1 MNGNTAKWHLLPG
14 MGANSSM
21 YDSLRPKLDFE
32 INFINWPKY
41 RNEKTYSETAKRVI
55 EENNIEDDDI
65 VGGSSLGGMVAVEIA
80 RQKRLKAIVLIGS
93 AISPAEVQDILSLL
107 APLTAITPISLIQ
120 ILIGKHK
127 NIITKM
133 FSEADSDFIRAMC
146 QYLPKWSGV
155 ANTSAPLFRIHGQKD
170 NIISCPKAG
179 CEIVANAG
187 HLLAITHA
195 KECGEYLNKI
205 NRQLTNQSSRQ

>member
-1 MNGNTAKWHLLPG
+1 
-14 MGANSSM
+14 MGADSSM
-21 YDSLRPKLDFE
+21 YYLLRQKLTFE

-41 RNEKTYSETAKRVI
+41 RDEKTYSETAKRVI
-55 EENNIEDDDI
+55 EENNIEDNDI

-93 AISPAEVQDILSLL
+93 AISPADVQGILSLL

-120 ILIGKHK
+120 ILIGKHD

-133 FSEADSDFIRAMC
+133 FAEADSDFIRAMC

-155 ANTSAPLFRIHGQKD
+155 SNTSAPLFRIHGEKD
-170 NIISCPKAG
+170 NVIPCPKAG

-195 KECGEYLNKI
+195 KECGEYLSKI